1 MTRTMKKLSG
11 LLAVLLVA
19 AACHP
24 FRTGLYQ
31 DDLALPLAEGQA
43 DTLFFSV
50 SLEYADKGLPQ
61 EVMAQMNG
69 TILTQAFDLEDAPGT
84 VEETAV
90 RYRENLIDE
99 YLSENSGPDQEGI
112 RTWEDR
118 LEGSFTEDFRQWK
131 NYLLSYYSFRGG
143 AHGIQTLSQ
152 IVFDKESGIPV
163 TEADLFADGYAQP
176 LATLMQEH
184 VRSSLQAEDPE
195 LAELVEL
202 EAIVPNGNFSV
213 GKDGIQWLFQPYE
226 AGPYALGIVT
236 AALSWEHV
244 QPYLT

>member
-1 MTRTMKKLSG
+1 MKRLSG
-11 LLAVLLVA
+11 LAAVLLIV

-24 FRTGLYQ
+24 FRVALYE
-31 DDLALPLAEGQA
+31 DDLALPLAEDQA

-50 SLEYADKGLPQ
+50 SLEYAKKGLPQ
-61 EVMAQMNG
+61 EVMNQMNG

-84 VEETAV
+84 VEETAI

-99 YLSENSGPDQEGI
+99 YLLENGAPEKEGV
-112 RTWEDR
+112 RTWEDH
-118 LEGSFTEDFRQWK
+118 LEGSFTENYKQWK

-152 IVFDKESGIPV
+152 IVFDKNTGTAL
-163 TEADLFADGYAQP
+163 TEADFFADGYAQP
-176 LATLMQEH
+176 VAALMQEQ
-184 VRSSLQAEDPE
+184 VRNTMQADDPE

-226 AGPYALGIVT
+226 AGPYALGIIT
-236 AALSWEHV
+236 AALSWEQV
-244 QPYLT
+244 KPYLK

>member
-1 MTRTMKKLSG
+1 MKKLSG
-11 LLAVLLVA
+11 LAAVLLVA

-24 FRTGLYQ
+24 FRAALYE

-50 SLEYADKGLPQ
+50 SLEYAKKGLPQ
-61 EVMAQMNG
+61 DVLDQMNG

-99 YLSENSGPDQEGI
+99 YLLENGAREKEGI
-112 RTWEDR
+112 RTWEDH
-118 LEGSFTEDFRQWK
+118 LEGSFTENYKQWK

-152 IVFDKESGIPV
+152 IVFDKNTGIPL
-163 TEADLFADGYAQP
+163 TEADLFADGYTQP
-176 LATLMQEH
+176 VAALMQEQ
-184 VRSSLQAEDPE
+184 VRNTMQADDPE

-226 AGPYALGIVT
+226 AGPYALGIIT
-236 AALSWEHV
+236 AALSWEQV
-244 QPYLT
+244 KPYLK